1 MFIHYMAEY
10 LVLSANKVPIFGFE
24 IEAHQVY
31 FKYNSA
37 ALSLP
42 TEILA
47 VAIGP
52 LACLALF
59 IVLFL

>member
-10 LVLSANKVPIFGFE
+10 LVLSAIKVPIFGFA
-24 IEAHQVY
+24 IEAYQVY

-37 ALSLP
+37 AISFSS
-42 TEILA
+42 EILT

-52 LACLALF
+52 LACLAVF
-59 IVLFL
+59 MILFL